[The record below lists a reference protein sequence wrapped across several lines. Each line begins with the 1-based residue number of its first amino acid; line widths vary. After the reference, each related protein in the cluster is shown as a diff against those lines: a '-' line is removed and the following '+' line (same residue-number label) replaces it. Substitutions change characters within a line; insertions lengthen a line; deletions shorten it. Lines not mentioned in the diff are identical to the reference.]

1 MNTNRGISQ
10 DWTKFNTDNTPLDI
24 QHYVKI
30 RPCSVKGND
39 FYQHMEGLQ
48 ETVRAYWEESPDLA
62 VLANTREHWKESQCS
77 NLLKS
82 VPWLNSFT
90 TEDGNL
96 TPAISALSTSENL
109 CNRLLLRL
117 SVLLSNAI
125 IMSDW
130 KLRALKSLKGFEHWS
145 GLSTLHYSANTVTN
159 IIRGQIE
166 RKDIL
171 IFSLWQ
177 QLQESVSN
185 YPTHRNFKTL
195 ASKVANFCL
204 EAGCPAVKYEP
215 TDDIYCLRQYLLS
228 HNSGVREAELR
239 KEITR
244 LNNIN
249 RAQQRIITNLA
260 FRHLLE
266 MLPTS
271 SAKPLSATAKWHT
284 FFQTASKAAQIQQAR
299 GQMDHPLIPVL
310 RKYDRPKQITDV
322 GISLYSTLS
331 TNIHHFSAQFVV
343 LDDQWNML
351 EADILKALTPL
362 NQNKMQTGIDWERE
376 RLRY

>member
-1 MNTNRGISQ
+1 
-10 DWTKFNTDNTPLDI
+10 
-24 QHYVKI
+24 
-30 RPCSVKGND
+30 
-39 FYQHMEGLQ
+39 MEGLQ
-48 ETVRAYWEESPDLA
+48 ETVRAYWEESPDTG
-62 VLANTREHWKESQCS
+62 VLANTWEHWKESQCS

-82 VPWLNSFT
+82 VPWLAGFT

-96 TPAISALSTSENL
+96 TPAISALSASENL
-109 CNRLLLRL
+109 CTRLLLRL
-117 SVLLSNAI
+117 SVLLI
-125 IMSDW
+125 
-130 KLRALKSLKGFEHWS
+130 RALESLKGFEHRS
-145 GLSTLHYSANTVTN
+145 GLSILNYSAITVTN
-159 IIRGQIE
+159 VIRGQCE
-166 RKDIL
+166 RKNIL
-171 IFSLWQ
+171 IFSLWK

-185 YPTHRNFKTL
+185 YPTHSNFRTL

-215 TDDIYCLRQYLLS
+215 TDNIYCLRQYLLS
-228 HNSGVREAELR
+228 HNPGVREDELR
-239 KEITR
+239 EEITR

-284 FFQTASKAAQIQQAR
+284 FFLTALKTAQTQQAR
-299 GQMDHPLIPVL
+299 GQMDHPLLPVL
-310 RKYDRPKQITDV
+310 RKYDRPKQIADV
-322 GISLYSTLS
+322 GANLYSTLS

-343 LDDQWNML
+343 LDDQWNTL

-362 NQNKMQTGIDWERE
+362 AQNKRETDIEWERE